1 MTKKILPAL
10 LSAQL
15 LLSCSSG
22 GSDSDSCTTLTAQ
35 YLQQKL
41 SGNPRYEGV
50 NFLEAKLIHDDGDQ
64 GADYDID
71 RIVLTRVSYD
81 TLGDTLALS
90 YGGYGG
96 QPDFVLHAALYIDV
110 DSDASTGQIVDDIGA
125 DILLVDAIVFDIS
138 HPSPVYSWDNT
149 GALWISRTGPL
160 TDSGGNY
167 QSRCGYGVRY
177 LMAWSSVLASD
188 QLDLS
193 QARGIMK
200 LLTYDNNDPNN
211 GLISQTDT
219 TGSFTFSF
227 P

>member
-1 MTKKILPAL
+1 MIKKILVTL

-15 LLSCSSG
+15 LSSCSSG
-22 GSDSDSCTTLTAQ
+22 GGSGSCPTLTAQ
-35 YLQQKL
+35 YLQQQL
-41 SGNPRYEGV
+41 TGTPRYEGL
-50 NFLEAKLIHDDGDQ
+50 NFLETKLIHDDGNQ

-96 QPDFVLHAALYIDV
+96 EPDFPIHAALYIDV
-110 DSDASTGQIVDDIGA
+110 DSNTATGQIVDDIGA
-125 DILLVDAIVFDIS
+125 DILLVDTIIYDIS
-138 HPSPVYSWDNT
+138 RPSPVYSWDNIDARWLSQT
-149 GALWISRTGPL
+149 GSVI
-160 TDSGGNY
+160 DSGGNF
-167 QSRCGYGVRY
+167 QCGYGIRY

-219 TGSFTFSF
+219 TGSFAFSF